1 MVYQSLCDNGINYKN
16 TLCLNS
22 SWTEFSFQDA
32 QETVEEL
39 MEKMCALKKK
49 DKNGC
54 SDKKISF
61 ESSTE
66 VYKHETDVHRFLD
79 DFSPPNAGCDF
90 AQGNVASDFLIQVS
104 MIVVTIV
111 WLLLGELFV
120 WFLF

>member
-1 MVYQSLCDNGINYKN
+1 MVFPNLCNKGINYKN
-16 TLCLNS
+16 TYYIIS
-22 SWTEFSFQDA
+22 SWNEFSLQDA

-39 MEKMCALKKK
+39 MEKMSALQKK

-66 VYKHETDVHRFLD
+66 VFKHETDVHQFLD

-90 AQGNVASDFLIQVS
+90 ARGNVASDFLIQVS
-104 MIVVTIV
+104 
-111 WLLLGELFV
+111 
-120 WFLF
+120 